1 MRTFLT
7 MAALLGWVG
16 LVGCTSGPAGRLNAP
31 PQGSS
36 AYPNRLQEP
45 YLQMT
50 NNATVADMSVADIHF
65 VPHTPELNDLGQWRL
80 AGCVDVLKR
89 HGGTVRY
96 DTQAADAGLVRK
108 RLASIRE
115 CLQRAGVDPA
125 TVKVVLDV
133 PGGRGIDA
141 QEAIDV
147 LEASRTHEVE
157 AVVSTPAP

>member
-1 MRTFLT
+1 MRTILT

-16 LVGCTSGPAGRLNAP
+16 LVGCASGPTGRLNAP

-36 AYPNRLQEP
+36 AYPHRLQEP

-50 NNATVADMSVADIHF
+50 DSAVVADMSVADIHF

-96 DTQAADAGLVRK
+96 DSQTDDAGLVRK

-115 CLQRAGVDPA
+115 YLEHAGVDPA
-125 TVKVVLDV
+125 TVKVVVDV
-133 PGGRGIDA
+133 AGGRGIDA

-147 LEASRTHEVE
+147 LKASRTKE
-157 AVVSTPAP
+157 AGAAVSTPGP